1 MLDLLNFADL
11 QDFLKLSQEQG
22 FLYTV
27 SKWPVFEESFEKRDS
42 QCSILCKEKHG
53 ASEELLIELRACLYF
68 VEWDDDILEEDH
80 VLISQRDGES
90 RDDTGKNIK
99 KLSGTIEFMCFVDKT
114 EEALIDSFPDHF
126 TARYQLN

>member
-1 MLDLLNFADL
+1 MLDLLNLADL
-11 QDFLKLSQEQG
+11 EDFLKLSQEQG

-68 VEWDDDILEEDH
+68 VKRDNDGVEEH
-80 VLISQRDGES
+80 NMLVSERHCKAWN
-90 RDDTGKNIK
+90 DTGHDVEQQFNVCRSNVKI
-99 KLSGTIEFMCFVDKT
+99 SSCCD
-114 EEALIDSFPDHF
+114 
-126 TARYQLN
+126 